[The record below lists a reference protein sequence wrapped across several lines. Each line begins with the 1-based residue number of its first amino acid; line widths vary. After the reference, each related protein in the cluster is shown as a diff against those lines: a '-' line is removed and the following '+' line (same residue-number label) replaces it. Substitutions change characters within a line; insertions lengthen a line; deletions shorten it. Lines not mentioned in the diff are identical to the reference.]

1 MDLYS
6 LNGRYTTAETLA
18 KTVGIRRDL
27 TLLFCERGRFIG
39 AVKIN
44 KTWLIPIPLK
54 VVGNI
59 NSNKTKIALLEFMNA
74 WDKKT
79 QE

>member
-6 LNGRYTTAETLA
+6 LNGRYTTLESLS
-18 KTVGIRRDL
+18 KTIGIRRDL
-27 TLLFCERGRFIG
+27 TLLFCERGNFMG
-39 AVKIN
+39 AVKVN

-59 NSNKTKIALLEFMNA
+59 NSNKTKIALLEFIDA
-74 WDKKT
+74 WKPPT
-79 QE
+79 QS